1 MAVAGAAG
9 TGAAV
14 VATLTGWDC
23 LGASVSV
30 IRTGVGLW
38 VGGWVGLW
46 VGAGVGRWVGAGVG
60 LCVGAGAILTGAG
73 VAGGRFTLTAAISG
87 ILRGSNPSWKV
98 PEGTTV
104 LVP

>member
-1 MAVAGAAG
+1 
-9 TGAAV
+9 
-14 VATLTGWDC
+14 
-23 LGASVSV
+23 VSV
-30 IRTGVGLW
+30 IRTGVGFW
-38 VGGWVGLW
+38 VGGCVGLW
-46 VGAGVGRWVGAGVG
+46 VGAGRWVGAGVG
-60 LCVGAGAILTGAG
+60 LWVGAGAILTGAG